1 MNIKYLNLLNNT
13 FDNRSLA
20 ESLIGGAS
28 STSSTNTNSSCKYI
42 VLSCPEFNDTV
53 NSIITLD
60 SNGENL
66 ITVKEEEL
74 KNSSMTTTNSDYE
87 QFLEDIGHNLDDI
100 LEKENKIIE
109 DSNKESAAEPKLKTR
124 VTSAD
129 IDTLK
134 NDPKNK
140 ALYAKSK
147 SNIETEH
154 YYRGFI
160 HWETYGDKTPD
171 IKMNADTVKR
181 LKGAKVIYFAYFSF
195 NESDATPIMNQ
206 LLFLNSLNH
215 YGVAEIHI
223 VLPYFPVGTMER
235 IVGEGET
242 PTGYALAQM
251 INSIPSG
258 SSKNT
263 IYIFDIHALCSRFFF
278 HTNTIP
284 VLVTLMPEY
293 LNYIET
299 KFPKSGSEE
308 VVSLGQSRAGQ
319 SSELLEI
326 KNLNIIVFP
335 DDGAKKR
342 FAKLLNKD
350 TKTITCSKVRVGNER
365 KIKID
370 EGIEHLL
377 ELDLDGKLILTV
389 DKGEKKPMLKR
400 NIHINLFIIDDL
412 VQSGGTLIKTVE
424 QIESSLNLEYITES
438 STKVKFYTLVTH
450 SILPTKK
457 DGKIELFQ
465 KQNIQQL
472 ITSDSRPLKIK
483 EIQTE
488 LGEEKSAKLHVIP
501 IAPICHIIFSN
512 KPKKSSYIAPYS
524 IN

>member
-1 MNIKYLNLLNNT
+1 MDIKYLNLLNNT
-13 FDNRSLA
+13 FYNTY
-20 ESLIGGAS
+20 LIGGAS
-28 STSSTNTNSSCKYI
+28 STSSSNNSSSSKYI
-42 VLSCPEFNDTV
+42 LLSCPEFNETV
-53 NSIITLD
+53 NKIITLD
-60 SNGENL
+60 SKNTDIISRTENDL
-66 ITVKEEEL
+66 QST
-74 KNSSMTTTNSDYE
+74 SMTTTNDDYE
-87 QFLEDIGHNLDDI
+87 RFLEDIGHNLDDM
-100 LEKENKIIE
+100 LDKENKKIE
-109 DSNKESAAEPKLKTR
+109 DSNKVSAAT
-124 VTSAD
+124 TQ
-129 IDTLK
+129 LK
-134 NDPKNK
+134 NRKTSDSITALKNNEDNK
-140 ALYAKSK
+140 KLYARSK

-160 HWETYGDKTPD
+160 HWEKYGDKTPD
-171 IKMNADTVKR
+171 IKMNADTVKK
-181 LKGAKVIYFAYFSF
+181 LKGGKVIFFAYFTF
-195 NESDATPIMNQ
+195 NEENATPIMNQ

-215 YGVAEIHI
+215 YGVAEINI

-284 VLVTLMPEY
+284 VLVTLMPKY
-293 LNYIET
+293 LKYIEN
-299 KFPKSGSEE
+299 KFPESGSEE
-308 VVSLGQSRAGQ
+308 VVNLRSRGDQ
-319 SSELLEI
+319 SSSEI

-377 ELDLDGKLILTV
+377 ELNSDG
-389 DKGEKKPMLKR
+389 KPMLEVDKDNKPTLKR
-400 NIHINLFIIDDL
+400 NMYINLFIIDDL

-424 QIESSLNLEYITES
+424 QIELSLKLEYITKPGTE
-438 STKVKFYTLVTH
+438 VKFYTLVTH

-457 DGKIELFQ
+457 EGKIELFQ
-465 KQNIQQL
+465 KENIQQL

-488 LGEEKSAKLHVIP
+488 LGEQKQDKLHVIP
-501 IAPICHIIFSN
+501 IADICHEIFTNGEN
-512 KPKKSSYIAPYS
+512 KSRYIAPYS

>member
-1 MNIKYLNLLNNT
+1 MDIKYLNLLNNT
-13 FDNRSLA
+13 IDNRSL
-20 ESLIGGAS
+20 IGGSS
-28 STSSTNTNSSCKYI
+28 STSSSNSSSSNKFI
-42 VLSCPEFNDTV
+42 LLSCPEFNETV
-53 NSIITLD
+53 NKIITLD
-60 SNGENL
+60 SNDTDIISRTEN
-66 ITVKEEEL
+66 EL
-74 KNSSMTTTNSDYE
+74 QSTSMTNGDYE
-87 QFLEDIGHNLDDI
+87 QFLEDIGHNLDDM
-100 LEKENKIIE
+100 LDKENKIIK
-109 DSNKESAAEPKLKTR
+109 DSNEESSAALELKTR
-124 VTSAD
+124 VTSNS
-129 IDTLK
+129 ITTLK
-134 NDPKNK
+134 SDLKNK
-140 ALYAKSK
+140 ALYARSK

-171 IKMNADTVKR
+171 IKMNADTVKK
-181 LKGAKVIYFAYFSF
+181 LKGGKVIFFAYFSF
-195 NESDATPIMNQ
+195 NEENATPIMNQ

-284 VLVTLMPEY
+284 VLVTLMPKY
-293 LNYIET
+293 LKYIEN
-299 KFPKSGSEE
+299 KFPESGSEE
-308 VVSLGQSRAGQ
+308 VLNLRQ
-319 SSELLEI
+319 SSREQSSSLSEI

-377 ELDLDGKLILTV
+377 ELNSDG
-389 DKGEKKPMLKR
+389 KPMLEVDKD
-400 NIHINLFIIDDL
+400 NKPTKILKTNMYINLFIIDDL
-412 VQSGGTLIKTVE
+412 VQSGSTLIKTVE
-424 QIESSLNLEYITES
+424 QIELSLKLEYITKPGTE
-438 STKVKFYTLVTH
+438 VKFYTLVTH

-457 DGKIELFQ
+457 EGKIELFQ
-465 KQNIQQL
+465 KKNIQQL

-501 IAPICHIIFSN
+501 IADICHEIFTNGAN
-512 KPKKSSYIAPYS
+512 KSKYIAPYS

>member
-1 MNIKYLNLLNNT
+1 M
-13 FDNRSLA
+13 
-20 ESLIGGAS
+20 
-28 STSSTNTNSSCKYI
+28 
-42 VLSCPEFNDTV
+42 
-53 NSIITLD
+53 LD
-60 SNGENL
+60 
-66 ITVKEEEL
+66 
-74 KNSSMTTTNSDYE
+74 
-87 QFLEDIGHNLDDI
+87 
-100 LEKENKIIE
+100 KENKKIE
-109 DSNKESAAEPKLKTR
+109 DSNKVSAAT
-124 VTSAD
+124 TQ
-129 IDTLK
+129 LK
-134 NDPKNK
+134 NRKTSDSITALKNNEDNK
-140 ALYAKSK
+140 KLYARSK

-160 HWETYGDKTPD
+160 HWEKYGDKTPD
-171 IKMNADTVKR
+171 IKMNADTVKK
-181 LKGAKVIYFAYFSF
+181 LKGGKVIFFAYFTF
-195 NESDATPIMNQ
+195 NEENATPIMNQ

-215 YGVAEIHI
+215 YGVAEINI

-284 VLVTLMPEY
+284 VLVTLMPKY
-293 LNYIET
+293 LDYIET
-299 KFPKSGSEE
+299 TFPESGSEE
-308 VVSLGQSRAGQ
+308 VVNLRSRGDQ
-319 SSELLEI
+319 SSSSSEI

-377 ELDLDGKLILTV
+377 ELNSDG
-389 DKGEKKPMLKR
+389 KPMLEVDKD
-400 NIHINLFIIDDL
+400 NKPTKILKTNMYINLFIIDDL

-424 QIESSLNLEYITES
+424 QIELSLKLEYITKPGTE
-438 STKVKFYTLVTH
+438 VKFYTLVTH

-457 DGKIELFQ
+457 EGKIELFQ
-465 KQNIQQL
+465 KENIQQL

-501 IAPICHIIFSN
+501 IADICHEIFTNGAN
-512 KPKKSSYIAPYS
+512 KSRYIAPYS

>member
-13 FDNRSLA
+13 FYNR
-20 ESLIGGAS
+20 SLIGGAS
-28 STSSTNTNSSCKYI
+28 SSSSTSTTNSSSKFI
-42 VLSCPEFNDTV
+42 LLSCPEFNETI
-53 NSIITLD
+53 NTIITLD
-60 SNGENL
+60 TNDKDL
-66 ITVKEEEL
+66 ITRKENEL
-74 KNSSMTTTNSDYE
+74 KSNSIETINSGDYE
-87 QFLEDIGHNLDDI
+87 RFLEDIGQNLDDI
-100 LEKENKIIE
+100 LEKENKEIE
-109 DSNKESAAEPKLKTR
+109 ERNKQSASQQTLKTR
-124 VTSAD
+124 LTSEKIIA
-129 IDTLK
+129 LK

-140 ALYAKSK
+140 ELYARSK

-181 LKGAKVIYFAYFSF
+181 LKGGKVIFFAYFSF
-195 NESDATPIMNQ
+195 NELDATPIMNQ

-284 VLVTLMPEY
+284 VLITLMPKY
-293 LNYIET
+293 LHHIKT
-299 KFPKSGSEE
+299 KFAENSSET
-308 VVSLGQSRAGQ
+308 VVNIGLSNAGQ
-319 SSELLEI
+319 SSTSEI

-342 FAKLLNKD
+342 FAKLLDKD

-377 ELDLDGKLILTV
+377 ELDKDN
-389 DKGEKKPMLKR
+389 KPTKTLKR

-424 QIESSLNLEYITES
+424 QVESHLNSEY
-438 STKVKFYTLVTH
+438 TKEVGTHVKFYTLVTH
-450 SILPTKK
+450 SILPTENRE
-457 DGKIELFQ
+457 GKIELFQ
-465 KQNIQQL
+465 KENIQQL

-483 EIQTE
+483 KIQLELVRDNKEAKLEVIHIADICHEIFTNKP
-488 LGEEKSAKLHVIP
+488 EKSK
-501 IAPICHIIFSN
+501 
-512 KPKKSSYIAPYS
+512 YIAPYS